1 MLLPGSTRAQCNGMN
16 RLIIC
21 VLFLALVGPVQALLI
36 VDGNTGLASA
46 SIPIVDSKIGLTSP
60 DVVIDF
66 GTKVLERFTPVSDQF
81 PGVTFNDALYACCAE
96 HAPAVD
102 QGYLLGLS
110 DTGIG
115 PIVFDDKLSA
125 VAFSW
130 RTNVTG
136 STTFEAW
143 LDDVM
148 VESFTAAT
156 DWGSSSGRYYGF
168 SGIVFD
174 EIRVTILTEDKA
186 FSLDNI
192 QWNVARSGSAAGVA
206 GRPHYRFSR
215 MSLNDFLFAYDNAS
229 SLTPDLFASDD
240 GSSPA
245 LDPFASDDG
254 SSPAPDPF
262 ASDDGSS
269 PATDPFASSD
279 GSSPMTDVFDSDD
292 ASSLMT
298 DIFVSDYTFSPTP
311 YVHWWWSSVDGDNSV
326 AEYTTPDLAAV
337 PAPPT
342 IWLIITG
349 LIGLGFTRRRAQS

>member
-1 MLLPGSTRAQCNGMN
+1 MLLPGSTRAPCNGMN

-36 VDGNTGLASA
+36 VDGNTELASA
-46 SIPIVDSKIGLTSP
+46 QAIPIVDSKIGLTSP

-66 GTKVLERFTPVSDQF
+66 GTKVLERFAPVSDQF

-96 HAPAVD
+96 LAPAVD
-102 QGYLLGLS
+102 QGYLFGRS
-110 DTGIG
+110 DTDIG
-115 PIVFDDKLSA
+115 PIVFDDNLSA

-156 DWGSSSGRYYGF
+156 DSGSSTGRYYGF

-174 EIRVTILTEDKA
+174 EIRVIILTEDKA

-192 QWNVARSGSAAGVA
+192 QWNVARSGLAGVA

-215 MSLNDFLFAYDNAS
+215 MSFNDFLFAYDDAS
-229 SLTPDLFASDD
+229 SLTT
-240 GSSPA
+240 
-245 LDPFASDDG
+245 
-254 SSPAPDPF
+254 DPF

-269 PATDPFASSD
+269 PATDPFASDDGSSPATDPFTSDDGSSPATDPFASND
-279 GSSPMTDVFDSDD
+279 GSSPMTDLFDSDN
-292 ASSLMT
+292 ASLLIT

-311 YVHWWWSSVDGDNSV
+311 YGFWWWSSLGDIPV
-326 AEYTTPDLAAV
+326 AEYTTPNHAAV